1 MRAVLFLS
9 ATRGYVCPSVS
20 PSLKIFRSA
29 PAKERTVPLR
39 SLYRPATY
47 SRFNGQS
54 SSQGYENAEICFFSG
69 ETRPHMVRY
78 TLSTDHSVPIPGVGL
93 LCLALLLFLF
103 GNFDNVFIARQH
115 TDARY

>member
-1 MRAVLFLS
+1 MPKFV
-9 ATRGYVCPSVS
+9 
-20 PSLKIFRSA
+20 
-29 PAKERTVPLR
+29 
-39 SLYRPATY
+39 
-47 SRFNGQS
+47 
-54 SSQGYENAEICFFSG
+54 FFSG
-69 ETRPHMVRY
+69 ATRPHMVRY